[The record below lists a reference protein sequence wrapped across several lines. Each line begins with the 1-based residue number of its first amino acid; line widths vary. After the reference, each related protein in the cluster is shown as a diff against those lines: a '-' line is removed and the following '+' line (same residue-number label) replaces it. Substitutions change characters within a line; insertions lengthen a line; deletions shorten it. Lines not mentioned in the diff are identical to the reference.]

1 MRHFDGSARVCAR
14 DNRLMNASE
23 AESRLLLQLT
33 ASVQQLEAGK
43 VEEARA
49 LAASVLKAAT
59 DSGDR
64 RIQGKALLALAQ
76 FDRALGRFRRA
87 IEASQR
93 AVHLFRL
100 DGDIASEAAA
110 LSLLAHASSILGRD
124 AEAVEA
130 ALLSV
135 RLGELLPPGSD
146 LVRLQNYLGVAY
158 LWSKSFANA
167 QTALQESER
176 LALLYAPT
184 SDVLLPR
191 TNLAWLEVM
200 RLSKERYFTG
210 SMPSTAL
217 LRERLAACTALFD
230 DGVPFHALPGVRAVL
245 QRFARSSLA
254 LCECWEG
261 HLEEAHDHWLAAQDN
276 SQPARY
282 AQVANVIS
290 HWVLAEL
297 SWARHDLESARRHAA
312 VLIELAAVAE
322 FEQMAYVGHLL
333 MTQLF
338 RAEGRHLEALDEER
352 RHRRRELRVRSEIL
366 DSRHAVVQT
375 HLDMRSSEQ
384 HLQLMAQH
392 STELERLSFEDSLTG
407 IANRRRF
414 DLRLSE
420 ALRIHGATHPLCVAL
435 IDLNDFKSVNDTYSH
450 AAGDDVL
457 RTIGRSLREVVR
469 DVDLAA
475 RIGGDEFAILFPNT
489 PFEVAQMA
497 CLRIH
502 ARVAE
507 LSWSHVSPALR
518 IEVSIGLA
526 QSVADDTPE
535 SLLRRSDT
543 AMFQAKA
550 LA

>member
-1 MRHFDGSARVCAR
+1 
-14 DNRLMNASE
+14 MNASE
-23 AESRLLLQLT
+23 AEESKLLLQL
-33 ASVQQLEAGK
+33 ASSTQLLEAAK
-43 VEEARA
+43 VEDARV

-59 DSGDR
+59 DIGSR
-64 RIQGKALLALAQ
+64 RVQGKALLSLAQ
-76 FDRALGRFRRA
+76 FDRVLGRFRRA

-93 AVHLFRL
+93 AVDLFRL
-100 DGDIASEAAA
+100 EGDIASEAAA
-110 LSLLAHASSILGRD
+110 LSLLAHANSILGRD

-135 RLGELLPPGSD
+135 RLGELLPPGAD

-158 LWSKSFANA
+158 LWSKSFSNA
-167 QTALQESER
+167 EAALQESER
-176 LALLYAPT
+176 LALLYAPQN
-184 SDVLLPR
+184 DVLLPR

-210 SMPSTAL
+210 VMPNTAV
-217 LRERLAACTALFD
+217 LRERLLACASLFD
-230 DGVPFHALPGVRAVL
+230 DGDPFQALPGVRAVL
-245 QRFARSSLA
+245 QRFARSSIA
-254 LCECWEG
+254 LCDCWEG
-261 HLEEAHDHWLAAQDN
+261 KHESAHDHWVAAQDN
-276 SQPARY
+276 TQPARY

-297 SWARHDLESARRHAA
+297 SWARNDLEAARRHAA
-312 VLIELAAVAE
+312 VLIELAAIAE

-333 MTQLF
+333 MTQLY
-338 RAEGRHLEALDEER
+338 RADGRYQEALEEEG

-375 HLDMRSSEQ
+375 HLDMRTSEQ
-384 HLQLMAQH
+384 HLQLMVQH

-414 DLRLSE
+414 DSRLSE
-420 ALRIHGATHPLCVAL
+420 ALKNQSVTHPLCVAL

-457 RTIGRSLREVVR
+457 RTIGRSIKEVVR
-469 DVDLAA
+469 DMDLAA

-489 PFEVAQMA
+489 SFEVAQMV
-497 CLRIH
+497 CTRIH

-507 LSWSHVSPALR
+507 LGWGHLSQSLQ
-518 IEVSIGLA
+518 IKLSIGLA
-526 QSVADDTPE
+526 QSRLDDTPE
-535 SLLRRSDT
+535 SLLRRSDI
-543 AMFQAKA
+543 AMFEAKA
-550 LA
+550 MA